1 MPRMS
6 SPIILKRDLTT
17 FNYLANKRSRKI
29 EFNPK
34 NHQNKL

>member
-17 FNYLANKRSRKI
+17 FNYLANKRNLQDLSI
-29 EFNPK
+29 
-34 NHQNKL
+34 HLI

>member
-17 FNYLANKRSRKI
+17 FSYLANKRNLQGLSLHMI
-29 EFNPK
+29 
-34 NHQNKL
+34 